1 MAILGE
7 GGILDN
13 IFTTQA
19 EFDEAQRAGALRQQE
34 ALFDLQQQ
42 AESQRLGQQ
51 SGNLAAGVTAL
62 GQPEAFSPLAD
73 PAARTGEIAG
83 LLNQGGQVGQQA
95 AAGVVAPL
103 MPQTEAQRL
112 ALGTE
117 QARQGLIAQQI
128 EQSRSAVA
136 LNQARLGQIDQQLQ
150 GASVER
156 RQTLSNQ
163 VRDDFSSA
171 MSDTAETLLAYE
183 QTDRLIT
190 GGTALEAQIAI
201 TKLAKLSDPGSTVRV
216 EEGRMVASG
225 TGLAER
231 IATEYNKMAGDGFS
245 EGARIQF
252 RNAMRDLSEPT
263 ALAGQRIIQDYAG
276 LAARWN
282 LNLDDIIAGT
292 GINPELLGKLA
303 VGQEQFNRRNQVEF
317 SDLMAPTNTGVI
329 QRAP

>member
-1 MAILGE
+1 MADRLTPRDIPFGLNALGLGLPQIGENLRTERSNQLLDLQRADEQRQLQIQRE
-7 GGILDN
+7 GR
-13 IFTTQA
+13 A
-19 EFDEAQRAGALRQQE
+19 EARDEAQQAFGRAGA
-34 ALFDLQQQ
+34 
-42 AESQRLGQQ
+42 
-51 SGNLAAGVTAL
+51 AL
-62 GQPEAFSPLAD
+62 GLNAPDIGALALTARAD
-73 PAARTGEIAG
+73 PARASALLGETAARRSPLFESELQT
-83 LLNQGGQVGQQA
+83 QQA
-95 AAGVVAPL
+95 RQNL
-103 MPQTEAQRL
+103 LAQQ
-112 ALGTE
+112 TE
-117 QARQGLIAQQI
+117 QART
-128 EQSRSAVA
+128 SVA